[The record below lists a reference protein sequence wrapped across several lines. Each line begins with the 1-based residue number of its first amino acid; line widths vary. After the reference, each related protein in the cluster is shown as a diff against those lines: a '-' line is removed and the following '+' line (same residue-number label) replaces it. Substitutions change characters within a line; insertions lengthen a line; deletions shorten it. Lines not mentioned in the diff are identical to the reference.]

1 MIPAVTPLDAR
12 LADALAATPPRIPV
26 VPGWCGSGRTD
37 ALLRL
42 QSRLGGDRCQYVDVE
57 RVATTPERFFE
68 ALVAPTPFR
77 MPGHSELGA
86 KVTSPRAGFDAV
98 LVFLAGAQ
106 TADGLPATFLL
117 DEAFELRTFE
127 SFPGLRDTIPELL
140 AAVADSPNRF
150 VLTTRFAT
158 RAHRLV
164 RSAPGRLVIVEGLG
178 VSPAVITGL
187 LASEGLAEH
196 ETDGLSTTAVV
207 HALTQGHAGYVREL
221 LTALSQMARDG
232 IVDPVGAF
240 ASLLSRR
247 GRLSASCRFCYE
259 LRLHR
264 ARGYGALKAI
274 LDVLAQEQPL
284 TLTAIAK
291 RLGRTPG
298 STKDYLSWLEDVDL
312 VQVHNKRYSFGD
324 PVLRLWVK
332 LNGRSTAPTEDEIAR
347 EVQRYAAEMLT
358 SATPTVAAAEDEPA
372 AVVGEP
378 RRNWGIIEI
387 D

>member
-12 LADALAATPPRIPV
+12 LADVLAATPPRIPV

-42 QSRLGGDRCQYVDVE
+42 QSRLGANRCQYVDVE

-117 DEAFELRTFE
+117 DEALELRTFE
-127 SFPGLRDTIPELL
+127 NFPGLRDTIPELL

-158 RAHRLV
+158 RARRLV

-187 LASEGLAEH
+187 LASEGLVEH

-207 HALTQGHAGYVREL
+207 HALTQGHAGYVREM

-332 LNGRSTAPTEDEIAR
+332 LNGRSTVPTEDEIAR

-358 SATPTVAAAEDEPA
+358 SATPTVAAAEDETA

-378 RRNWGIIEI
+378 RRSWGIIEI

>member
-42 QSRLGGDRCQYVDVE
+42 QSRLGADRCQYVDVE

-158 RAHRLV
+158 RARRLV
-164 RSAPGRLVIVEGLG
+164 RSAPGRLVILEGLG

-207 HALTQGHAGYVREL
+207 HALTQGHAGYVREM

>member
-1 MIPAVTPLDAR
+1 MISAVTPIDAR

-42 QSRLGGDRCQYVDVE
+42 QSRLGADRCQYVDVE
-57 RVATTPERFFE
+57 RVATTPERFLE
-68 ALVAPTPFR
+68 SLTARTPFT
-77 MPGHSELGA
+77 MPGHTKLGA
-86 KVTSPRAGFDAV
+86 KVNSPRAGFDAT

-106 TADGLPATFLL
+106 TAEGMPATFLL

-158 RAHRLV
+158 RARRLV
-164 RSAPGRLVIVEGLG
+164 RQAPGRLLIVEGLA
-178 VSPAVITGL
+178 VSPAVIAGL
-187 LASEGLAEH
+187 LESEGLTER
-196 ETDGLSTTAVV
+196 ETDALGTAAVV
-207 HALTQGHAGYVREL
+207 HALTQGHAGYIRDMV
-221 LTALSQMARDG
+221 TALSQMARDG

-240 ASLLSRR
+240 ASLLSKR

-274 LDVLAQEQPL
+274 LDVLAHEEPL
-284 TLTAIAK
+284 TLTAIAR

-312 VQVHNKRYSFGD
+312 VHVSNKRYRFGD

-332 LNGRSTAPTEDEIAR
+332 LYGRPTAPTEDDVAR
-347 EVQRYAAEMLT
+347 EVQRYAVEMLA
-358 SATPTVAAAEDEPA
+358 SAAPSVAPATDETVAAAA
-372 AVVGEP
+372 EP
-378 RRNWGIIEI
+378 RRSWGIIEI

>member
-42 QSRLGGDRCQYVDVE
+42 QSRLGADRCQYVDVE

-86 KVTSPRAGFDAV
+86 KVPSPRAGFDAV

-158 RAHRLV
+158 RARRLV

-207 HALTQGHAGYVREL
+207 HALTQGHAGYVREM

>member
-42 QSRLGGDRCQYVDVE
+42 QSRLGADRCQYVDVE

-158 RAHRLV
+158 RARRLV
-164 RSAPGRLVIVEGLG
+164 RSAPGRLVILEGLG

-207 HALTQGHAGYVREL
+207 HALTQGHAGYVREM

-312 VQVHNKRYSFGD
+312 VQVYNKRYSFGD

>member
-42 QSRLGGDRCQYVDVE
+42 QSRLGADRCQYVDVE

-117 DEAFELRTFE
+117 DEALELRTFE

-158 RAHRLV
+158 RARRLV
-164 RSAPGRLVIVEGLG
+164 RSAPGRLVILEGLG

-207 HALTQGHAGYVREL
+207 HALTQGHAGYVREM